1 MKTYRGKMN
10 KAVSFLT
17 DVKQMMSTRKSST
30 AKMGTV
36 LTSLVL
42 MAGLSGSA
50 WATPSSNAANAVTP
64 AASSAA
70 PATTGSATTTAPTAT
85 DGSAAPVLQSTAGV
99 DNGAASAQDPQ
110 APVIPKDLS
119 VLGMYQH
126 ADIVVKIVMIGL
138 LLASVVTWTLL
149 FSKGSEVFA
158 GKRRLRRELAALL
171 PVRSLKEA
179 LEQSESFSAN
189 SVSSQ
194 MLRDAEN
201 ELELSAGSN
210 DNGGIKERTG
220 FRLER
225 RVSAAGRH
233 MGRGNGILATIGA
246 ISPFV
251 GLFGTV
257 WGIMNSFIGIAQTQT
272 TNLAVV
278 APGIAEALL
287 ATAVGL
293 IAAIPA
299 VVIYNIFART
309 IASYR
314 HQVGD
319 VAAQILLLQG
329 RDLDLA
335 ASAEQAPRGQASHQL
350 RVG

>member
-1 MKTYRGKMN
+1 MARNKMKEM
-10 KAVSFLT
+10 ASFL
-17 DVKQMMSTRKSST
+17 M
-30 AKMGTV
+30 
-36 LTSLVL
+36 SLVL
-42 MAGLSGSA
+42 VACFAGNA
-50 WATPSSNAANAVTP
+50 YAAPSSAAAEAVTQTAQPAASTNETPTAVTP
-64 AASSAA
+64 VNAV
-70 PATTGSATTTAPTAT
+70 P
-85 DGSAAPVLQSTAGV
+85 V
-99 DNGAASAQDPQ
+99 DNVAAQ
-110 APVIPKDLS
+110 PVIPKDLS
-119 VLGMYQH
+119 VLGMYHH
-126 ADIVVKIVMIGL
+126 ADVIVKIVMIGL

-149 FSKGSEVFA
+149 FSKGAEVWS
-158 GKRRLRRELAALL
+158 GKRRLRREFAALET
-171 PVRSLKEA
+171 VRTLDEA
-179 LEQSESFSAN
+179 AEQAENFDAN
-189 SVSSQ
+189 SISSQ
-194 MLRDAEN
+194 MVRDAQN
-201 ELELSAGSN
+201 ELELSAGST
-210 DNGGIKERTG
+210 DNSGIKDRTG

-309 IASYR
+309 IGSYR

-335 ASAEQAPRGQASHQL
+335 ASAGETPRPLADRQL

>member
-1 MKTYRGKMN
+1 MKTARNKM
-10 KAVSFLT
+10 KKT
-17 DVKQMMSTRKSST
+17 
-30 AKMGTV
+30 
-36 LTSLVL
+36 TSVL
-42 MAGLSGSA
+42 MSLMLIAGLSGNA
-50 WATPSSNAANAVTP
+50 MAAPATPAANAVTSETTQP
-64 AASSAA
+64 A
-70 PATTGSATTTAPTAT
+70 PADTTPAPVMQSAPTET
-85 DGSAAPVLQSTAGV
+85 
-99 DNGAASAQDPQ
+99 
-110 APVIPKDLS
+110 PVIPTDLS
-119 VLGMYQH
+119 VLGMYHH
-126 ADIVVKIVMIGL
+126 ADVVVKTVMIGL
-138 LLASVVTWTLL
+138 LLASVVTWALL
-149 FSKGSEVFA
+149 FSKGSEVFTA
-158 GKRRLRRELAALL
+158 KRRMRREFDALSSVRTLDEAA
-171 PVRSLKEA
+171 
-179 LEQSESFSAN
+179 EQAESFATSSISA
-189 SVSSQ
+189 Q
-194 MLRDAEN
+194 MIRDAQN
-201 ELELSAGSN
+201 ELELSAGST
-210 DNGGIKERTG
+210 DNNGIKERTG

-225 RVSAAGRH
+225 RVGAAGRH

-293 IAAIPA
+293 VAAIPA

-309 IASYR
+309 ITSYR

-319 VAAQILLLQG
+319 VAAQIILLQG

-335 ASAEQAPRGQASHQL
+335 ASEGDAPRGQTGQL

>member
-1 MKTYRGKMN
+1 
-10 KAVSFLT
+10 
-17 DVKQMMSTRKSST
+17 
-30 AKMGTV
+30 
-36 LTSLVL
+36 
-42 MAGLSGSA
+42 MAGLTGSA

-64 AASSAA
+64 STTTSASAA
-70 PATTGSATTTAPTAT
+70 PAATST
-85 DGSAAPVLQSTAGV
+85 DGSAAPLLQST
-99 DNGAASAQDPQ
+99 NGIDISATPAQDPQ
-110 APVIPKDLS
+110 VPAIPKDLS

-149 FSKGSEVFA
+149 FSKGAEVFS

-179 LEQSESFSAN
+179 LEQSEGFSAN

-201 ELELSAGSN
+201 ELQLSAGST

-225 RVSAAGRH
+225 RVSAAGR
-233 MGRGNGILATIGA
+233 NGILATIGA

-335 ASAEQAPRGQASHQL
+335 ASAEEAPRAQAGHQL

>member
-1 MKTYRGKMN
+1 MKTARNKM
-10 KAVSFLT
+10 KKT
-17 DVKQMMSTRKSST
+17 
-30 AKMGTV
+30 
-36 LTSLVL
+36 TSVL
-42 MAGLSGSA
+42 MSLMLVAGLSGNA
-50 WATPSSNAANAVTP
+50 MAAPATPAANAVTSETTQPAP
-64 AASSAA
+64 AATD
-70 PATTGSATTTAPTAT
+70 ATP
-85 DGSAAPVLQSTAGV
+85 APVMQSSQTE
-99 DNGAASAQDPQ
+99 
-110 APVIPKDLS
+110 APVIPTDLS
-119 VLGMYQH
+119 VLGMYHH
-126 ADIVVKIVMIGL
+126 ADVVVKTVMIGL
-138 LLASVVTWTLL
+138 LLASVVTWALL
-149 FSKGSEVFA
+149 FSKGSEVFTA
-158 GKRRLRRELAALL
+158 KRRMRREFDALSSVRTLDEAA
-171 PVRSLKEA
+171 
-179 LEQSESFSAN
+179 EQAESFAASSTSA
-189 SVSSQ
+189 Q
-194 MLRDAEN
+194 MIRDAQN
-201 ELELSAGSN
+201 ELELSAGST
-210 DNGGIKERTG
+210 DNNGIKERTS

-225 RVSAAGRH
+225 RVGAAGRH

-293 IAAIPA
+293 VAAIPA

-309 IASYR
+309 ITSYR

-319 VAAQILLLQG
+319 VAAQIILLQG

-335 ASAEQAPRGQASHQL
+335 ASEGDAPRGQTGQL

>member
-1 MKTYRGKMN
+1 MQTCRIKMN

-17 DVKQMMSTRKSST
+17 DVKQMMSTRKSGT
-30 AKMGTV
+30 AKIGTV

-42 MAGLSGSA
+42 MAGLTGSA
-50 WATPSSNAANAVTP
+50 WATPSSNVANAVTP
-64 AASSAA
+64 STTTSASAA
-70 PATTGSATTTAPTAT
+70 PAATST
-85 DGSAAPVLQSTAGV
+85 DGSAAPLLQST
-99 DNGAASAQDPQ
+99 NGIDISATPAQDPQ
-110 APVIPKDLS
+110 VPAIPKDLS

-149 FSKGSEVFA
+149 FSKGAEVFS

-179 LEQSESFSAN
+179 LEQSEGFSAN

-201 ELELSAGSN
+201 ELQLSAGST

-335 ASAEQAPRGQASHQL
+335 ASAEEAPRAQAGHQL

>member
-1 MKTYRGKMN
+1 MQTCRIKMN
-10 KAVSFLT
+10 KAVSFST
-17 DVKQMMSTRKSST
+17 DVKQMMSTRKSGT
-30 AKMGTV
+30 AKIGTV
-36 LTSLVL
+36 MTSLVL
-42 MAGLSGSA
+42 IAGLSGSA
-50 WATPSSNAANAVTP
+50 WAAPSSNAANAVTP
-64 AASSAA
+64 AQTTSA
-70 PATTGSATTTAPTAT
+70 PAPAATST
-85 DGSAAPVLQSTAGV
+85 DGSAAPVLQSTT
-99 DNGAASAQDPQ
+99 GAASAQDSQGPI
-110 APVIPKDLS
+110 IPKDLS

-149 FSKGSEVFA
+149 FSKGAEILSA
-158 GKRRLRRELAALL
+158 RRRLRRELAALL

-179 LEQSESFSAN
+179 LDQAESFSAN
-189 SVSSQ
+189 STSSQ

-201 ELELSAGSN
+201 ELELSAGST
-210 DNGGIKERTG
+210 DNNGIKERTG

-293 IAAIPA
+293 VAAIPA

-335 ASAEQAPRGQASHQL
+335 TRVEEAPRAQAGHKL

>member
-1 MKTYRGKMN
+1 MKTARNKM
-10 KAVSFLT
+10 KEA
-17 DVKQMMSTRKSST
+17 
-30 AKMGTV
+30 
-36 LTSLVL
+36 TSLL
-42 MAGLSGSA
+42 MSLMLVAGLSG
-50 WATPSSNAANAVTP
+50 NAM
-64 AASSAA
+64 AA
-70 PATTGSATTTAPTAT
+70 PATPAGQAVSSAATQPAPAAPATGDATRAPVMQPAPTET
-85 DGSAAPVLQSTAGV
+85 
-99 DNGAASAQDPQ
+99 
-110 APVIPKDLS
+110 APVIPTDLS
-119 VLGMYQH
+119 VMGMYHH
-126 ADIVVKIVMIGL
+126 ADVVVKTVMIGL
-138 LLASVVTWTLL
+138 LLASVVTWALL
-149 FSKGSEVFA
+149 FSKGAEVFT
-158 GKRRLRRELAALL
+158 GKRRMRREFDALSSVRTLDEAA
-171 PVRSLKEA
+171 
-179 LEQSESFSAN
+179 EQAESFAASSISA
-189 SVSSQ
+189 Q
-194 MLRDAEN
+194 MIRDAQN
-201 ELELSAGSN
+201 ELELSAGST
-210 DNGGIKERTG
+210 DNNGIKERTG

-225 RVSAAGRH
+225 RVSAAGRY

-293 IAAIPA
+293 VAAIPA

-309 IASYR
+309 ITSYR

-319 VAAQILLLQG
+319 VAAQIILLQG

-335 ASAEQAPRGQASHQL
+335 ASEGNAPRGQTGQL

>member
-1 MKTYRGKMN
+1 MQTCRIKMN

-17 DVKQMMSTRKSST
+17 DVKQMMSTRKSGT
-30 AKMGTV
+30 AKIGTV

-42 MAGLSGSA
+42 MAGLTGSA
-50 WATPSSNAANAVTP
+50 WATPSSNVANAVTP
-64 AASSAA
+64 STTTSASAA
-70 PATTGSATTTAPTAT
+70 PAATST
-85 DGSAAPVLQSTAGV
+85 DGSAAPLLQST
-99 DNGAASAQDPQ
+99 NGIDISATPAQDPQ
-110 APVIPKDLS
+110 VPAIPKDLS

-149 FSKGSEVFA
+149 FSKGAEVFS

-179 LEQSESFSAN
+179 LEQSEGFSAN

-201 ELELSAGSN
+201 ELQLSAGST

-314 HQVGD
+314 QQVGD

-335 ASAEQAPRGQASHQL
+335 ASAEEAPRAQAGHQL